1 MNLKSFKSI
10 SNLLCIGLV
19 GHDTARN
26 AKRFRQEENGM
37 DEINYTSNKSERL
50 STNTSLLVDDMLMDM
65 NGFTSSISSNYV
77 SLLSLFQIKEARR
90 SQNEQI
96 IYTFT
101 DHTIN
106 TK

>member
-1 MNLKSFKSI
+1 MNLKSFQSI

-37 DEINYTSNKSERL
+37 DEINFTSNKSERL
-50 STNTSLLVDDMLMDM
+50 STNTSLLIDDMLMDM

-101 DHTIN
+101 DNTIN

>member
-1 MNLKSFKSI
+1 
-10 SNLLCIGLV
+10 
-19 GHDTARN
+19 
-26 AKRFRQEENGM
+26 M

-50 STNTSLLVDDMLMDM
+50 TTNTITLVDDILMDM
-65 NGFTSSISSNYV
+65 DVVTPSVSSNYV
-77 SLLSLFQIKEARR
+77 SLLSLFQTKAARR

-101 DHTIN
+101 DDTID

>member
-1 MNLKSFKSI
+1 
-10 SNLLCIGLV
+10 
-19 GHDTARN
+19 
-26 AKRFRQEENGM
+26 M

>member
-1 MNLKSFKSI
+1 MNLKLFQSI
-10 SNLLCIGLV
+10 SNSLCIGLV

-26 AKRFRQEENGM
+26 AKRFKQEGNGM
-37 DEINYTSNKSERL
+37 DEINYTSNKSEWL
-50 STNTSLLVDDMLMDM
+50 TTNTITLVNDMLMDM
-65 NGFTSSISSNYV
+65 DGVTSSVSSNYV
-77 SLLSLFQIKEARR
+77 SLLSLFQTKEARR

-101 DHTIN
+101 DDTIN

>member
-1 MNLKSFKSI
+1 MNLKSFQSI

-50 STNTSLLVDDMLMDM
+50 TTNTITLVDDILMDM
-65 NGFTSSISSNYV
+65 DGVTPSVSSNYV

-96 IYTFT
+96 IYSFT
-101 DHTIN
+101 EHTIN

>member
-1 MNLKSFKSI
+1 M
-10 SNLLCIGLV
+10 CVGLV
-19 GHDTARN
+19 EHDTARN

-50 STNTSLLVDDMLMDM
+50 TTNTTPLVDDMLMDM
-65 NGFTSSISSNYV
+65 DGFTCSVSSNCV
-77 SLLSLFQIKEARR
+77 SILSLFEIKEARR

-96 IYTFT
+96 IQTFT
-101 DHTIN
+101 DNTIN

>member
-1 MNLKSFKSI
+1 
-10 SNLLCIGLV
+10 
-19 GHDTARN
+19 
-26 AKRFRQEENGM
+26 M

-50 STNTSLLVDDMLMDM
+50 STNTSLLIDDMLMDM

-77 SLLSLFQIKEARR
+77 SLLSLFQTKEARR